1 MTIMP
6 LKQRTN
12 NMFWINFKLS
22 LKQNKKMLIVISI
35 LQMLGLP
42 MLSVLLTAVAIDE
55 ESMSEISI
63 GFFAMISLFCIAVS
77 IFCGIIIA
85 VNNFSYLHKKSQ
97 VDMIYSLPIKRK

>member
-42 MLSVLLTAVAIDE
+42 MLSVLLTAV
-55 ESMSEISI
+55 EIGRAS
-63 GFFAMISLFCIAVS
+63 CRERV
-77 IFCGIIIA
+77 
-85 VNNFSYLHKKSQ
+85 
-97 VDMIYSLPIKRK
+97 

>member
-12 NMFWINFKLS
+12 NMFWTNFKLS

-63 GFFAMISLFCIAVS
+63 GFFCNDL
-77 IFCGIIIA
+77 II
-85 VNNFSYLHKKSQ
+85 LHSCLH
-97 VDMIYSLPIKRK
+97 ILRYNYSCK

>member
-42 MLSVLLTAVAIDE
+42 MLSVLLTAVAIGLC
-55 ESMSEISI
+55 SFYCSQLR
-63 GFFAMISLFCIAVS
+63 FLRFPCFCI
-77 IFCGIIIA
+77 
-85 VNNFSYLHKKSQ
+85 
-97 VDMIYSLPIKRK
+97 